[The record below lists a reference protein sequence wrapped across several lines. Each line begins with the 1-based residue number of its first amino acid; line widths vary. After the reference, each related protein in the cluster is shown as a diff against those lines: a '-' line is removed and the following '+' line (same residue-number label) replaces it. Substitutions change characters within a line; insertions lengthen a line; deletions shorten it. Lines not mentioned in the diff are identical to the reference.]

1 MIHTSNLKITL
12 RLTLTLCLLGGML
25 YSCKPTEKG
34 YQQAYEA
41 AKSKR
46 QQKDPDEDL
55 LTGGHKLLNEAPSNW
70 RVLDG
75 DSLQLEHKL
84 IKPIKDSK
92 WPQSGPYRLAVAM
105 FKMTTNA
112 NSMLEDLKKGRSLTP
127 VIATDGKDTYYIVVG
142 SATYVDS
149 LGNVLSTFKKENPG
163 FQYIGLTPARPVIL
177 VGR

>member
-1 MIHTSNLKITL
+1 MKAKTILLLLILISTL
-12 RLTLTLCLLGGML
+12 AG
-25 YSCKPTEKG
+25 CKPTEKG

-46 QQKDPDEDL
+46 EQKDPDEDL
-55 LTGGHKLLNEAPSNW
+55 LTGGHKLLNEEASNW

-75 DSLQLEHKL
+75 DSLQLQHKL
-84 IKPIKDSK
+84 IKPLKDSK

-127 VIATDGKDTYYIVVG
+127 VIATDGKDTYYIIAG

-163 FQYIGLTPARPVIL
+163 FQYIGLTPARPTIL

>member
-1 MIHTSNLKITL
+1 MKTRTILLLLILVSTL
-12 RLTLTLCLLGGML
+12 AG
-25 YSCKPTEKG
+25 CKPTEKG

-46 QQKDPDEDL
+46 EQKDPDEDL
-55 LTGGHKLLNEAPSNW
+55 LTGGHKLLNEEASNW

-75 DSLQLEHKL
+75 DSLQLQHKL
-84 IKPIKDSK
+84 IKPLKDSK

-112 NSMLEDLKKGRSLTP
+112 NSMLEDLKKGRRLTP
-127 VIATDGKDTYYIVVG
+127 VIATDGKDTYYIIAG

-149 LGNVLSTFKKENPG
+149 LGNVLSTFKKEHPG
-163 FQYIGLTPARPVIL
+163 FQYIGLSPARPVIL